1 MDRISEEAKTS
12 EMKPIQPQEEFEKT
26 LEQEDIF
33 GGVFL
38 KKGTDDESDDDMFLF
53 GVGGP
58 A

>member
-1 MDRISEEAKTS
+1 MDRISEDVKTF

-38 KKGTDDESDDDMFLF
+38 KKGADDESDDDMFLF

>member
-1 MDRISEEAKTS
+1 MDNISEDAKTS

-26 LEQEDIF
+26 LQQEEDLFGIF
-33 GGVFL
+33 LREGQIDS
-38 KKGTDDESDDDMFLF
+38 DDEMFLF

>member
-12 EMKPIQPQEEFEKT
+12 QMKPIQPQEEFEKT
-26 LEQEDIF
+26 LQQEDLFGIF
-33 GGVFL
+33 L
-38 KKGTDDESDDDMFLF
+38 SEGTDDESDDDMFLF